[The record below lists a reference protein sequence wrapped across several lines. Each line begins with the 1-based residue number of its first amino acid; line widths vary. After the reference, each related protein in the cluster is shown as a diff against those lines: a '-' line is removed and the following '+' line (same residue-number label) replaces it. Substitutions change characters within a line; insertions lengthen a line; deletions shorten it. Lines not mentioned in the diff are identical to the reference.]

1 MKSEEENKEEKE
13 KFLKNYSEVFT
24 QYFSI
29 EKMEKSIP
37 SYRYLNQELKKLEDA
52 SPESTTIKHVLS
64 KKKILISKNAK
75 ILCRSGIPIKNIR
88 QILLKMFNVDFS
100 KEDYDNKTKEVLK
113 RRQFSEMGDQVPTF
127 CDKTLEEI
135 LPVNYLNDEGIKAL
149 KEILWLLNGVLPKM
163 DYAPG
168 LVGLSS
174 ILLIFLSK
182 EETYE
187 LVRNLIEADLNP
199 GEVANIR
206 WHFRYNMD
214 ENVQLYLSIALS
226 IGELSKKEI
235 SDQFLLIEKY
245 GFRRLRLVQDM
256 TDKFLL
262 DYINFIGIIR
272 FLPFFLYEGVK
283 GLYRF
288 IYGIIALCHFRI
300 EKKEEEKK
308 DIEPPK
314 NEITTLN
321 DKITSKVQII
331 KLSQQ
336 EVAELY
342 KAVTRK
348 LENWNSF
355 MDTIINWD
363 LTHRNNNYI
372 VAFRIPS
379 ELRKNFQPNQKRIY
393 IPSIYPES
401 NILASEKLPKLWEKT
416 PADVKYHDGLLIFS
430 KKKEPEADLKTIYD
444 LCEKMDDNSLILFLI
459 KTKNGEVFG
468 GLMTQ
473 AIKLYE
479 DGKYRI
485 PSSAILFTAEPEIN
499 LFEPKDKKHGEI
511 VCFEVGA
518 FRYGN
523 GEDGPAITIE
533 KELKFGWTQKN
544 TIFGKDVCLLKD
556 YSNDGE
562 FEIEDLEIYIM
573 L

>member
-1 MKSEEENKEEKE
+1 MSEEENKEEKE

-214 ENVQLYLSIALS
+214 DNIKLYISISLA
-226 IGELSKKEI
+226 IVELSKQEVKNK
-235 SDQFLLIEKY
+235 FLQIEKH
-245 GFRRLRLVQDM
+245 GLRRIKLVQDII
-256 TDKFLL
+256 DQFFL
-262 DYINFIGIIR
+262 DYINFIGIIKL
-272 FLPFFLYEGVK
+272 LPFFLLEGVK
-283 GLYRF
+283 GIYRF
-288 IYGIIALCHFRI
+288 VYGLISLIHFKI
-300 EKKEEEKK
+300 ESKEKDNFTQDKKTGELV
-308 DIEPPK
+308 
-314 NEITTLN
+314 TLN
-321 DKITSKVQII
+321 DKISTKTETIKLSPSEII
-331 KLSQQ
+331 KL
-336 EVAELY
+336 Y
-342 KAVTRK
+342 KDFSNQYQ
-348 LENWNSF
+348 NWNLF
-355 MDTIINWD
+355 MDTITLWD
-363 LTHRNNNYI
+363 LTHRNNTYTSI
-372 VAFRIPS
+372 KIPS
-379 ELRKNFQPNQKRIY
+379 ELRKAYNPIEKRIY
-393 IPSIYPES
+393 IPSIFPDSE
-401 NILASEKLPKLWEKT
+401 ILSAQNLPKLWEKMPT
-416 PADVKYHDGLLIFS
+416 DVKYHDGLQIYS
-430 KKKEPEADLKTIYD
+430 KKKNPETDLSIVYNIGK
-444 LCEKMDDNSLILFLI
+444 EMEDNNLILFLI
-459 KTKNGEVFG
+459 KTKTGEVFG
-468 GLMTQ
+468 GIMTQ
-473 AIKLYE
+473 AIKLYD

-485 PSSAILFTAEPEIN
+485 PNSAYLFTVEPEIN
-499 LFEPKDKKHGEI
+499 LYQPKDKKHGEI
-511 VCFEVGA
+511 ACFEAGA
-518 FRYGN
+518 FRFGN
-523 GEDGPAITIE
+523 GDDGPAITLE
-533 KELKFGWTQKN
+533 NEFKLGWTQKN
-544 TIFGKDVCLLKD
+544 TIFGNDISLLKD
-556 YSNDGE
+556 YKDDGE
-562 FEIEDLEIYIM
+562 FEIENFEIYVM
-573 L
+573 Q

>member
-1 MKSEEENKEEKE
+1 MMSEEENKEEKE

-256 TDKFLL
+256 ADKFLL

-321 DKITSKVQII
+321 DKITSKVEII

-336 EVAELY
+336 EVAKLY

-348 LENWNSF
+348 LENWN
-355 MDTIINWD
+355 
-363 LTHRNNNYI
+363 
-372 VAFRIPS
+372 RI
-379 ELRKNFQPNQKRIY
+379 
-393 IPSIYPES
+393 
-401 NILASEKLPKLWEKT
+401 
-416 PADVKYHDGLLIFS
+416 
-430 KKKEPEADLKTIYD
+430 KKKFPT
-444 LCEKMDDNSLILFLI
+444 
-459 KTKNGEVFG
+459 
-468 GLMTQ
+468 
-473 AIKLYE
+473 
-479 DGKYRI
+479 
-485 PSSAILFTAEPEIN
+485 
-499 LFEPKDKKHGEI
+499 
-511 VCFEVGA
+511 
-518 FRYGN
+518 
-523 GEDGPAITIE
+523 
-533 KELKFGWTQKN
+533 
-544 TIFGKDVCLLKD
+544 
-556 YSNDGE
+556 
-562 FEIEDLEIYIM
+562 
-573 L
+573 

>member
-1 MKSEEENKEEKE
+1 MSEEENKEEKE

-262 DYINFIGIIR
+262 DYINFMGIIR
-272 FLPFFLYEGVK
+272 FLPFFLNEGVK

-288 IYGIIALCHFRI
+288 IYGIIALCHFKI

-308 DIEPPK
+308 DNEPPK

-321 DKITSKVQII
+321 DKITSKVEII

-336 EVAELY
+336 EVAKLY

-348 LENWNSF
+348 LENWNFF
-355 MDTIINWD
+355 METITEWD

-372 VAFRIPS
+372 AAIKIPS
-379 ELRKNFQPNQKRIY
+379 ELKKNFQPNQKRIY

-430 KKKEPEADLKTIYD
+430 KKKDPEADLKTIYD

-468 GLMTQ
+468 GLMNQ

-485 PSSAILFTAEPEIN
+485 PSSASLFTAEPEIN
-499 LFEPKDKKHGEI
+499 LYEPKDKKHGEI
-511 VCFEVGA
+511 ACFEVGA

-544 TIFGKDVCLLKD
+544 TIFGNDVCLLKD

>member
-1 MKSEEENKEEKE
+1 MISEEENKEEKE

-24 QYFSI
+24 KYFSI

-52 SPESTTIKHVLS
+52 SPESTIKHVMS
-64 KKKILISKNAK
+64 KKKLLISKNAK
-75 ILCRSGIPIKNIR
+75 QLCRCGIPLKNIR

-174 ILLIFLSK
+174 ILLLFLSK

-199 GEVANIR
+199 GEVTNIR

-226 IGELSKKEI
+226 IGELAKKEI
-235 SDQFLLIEKY
+235 SDQFLLIEKH

-256 TDKFLL
+256 ADKFLL
-262 DYINFIGIIR
+262 EYINFIGIIR

-444 LCEKMDDNSLILFLI
+444 LCEKMDDNSLTLFLI

-511 VCFEVGA
+511 ACFEVGA